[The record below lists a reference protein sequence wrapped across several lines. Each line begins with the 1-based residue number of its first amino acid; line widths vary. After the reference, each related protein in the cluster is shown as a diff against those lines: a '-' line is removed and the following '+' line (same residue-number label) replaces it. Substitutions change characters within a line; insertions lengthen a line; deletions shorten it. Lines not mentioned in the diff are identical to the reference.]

1 MRRLRAGGILLEEEI
16 DTGEALM
23 TARNSSTR
31 IQTVVI
37 GGGQAGLA
45 VGYSLAKRGR
55 SFLILD
61 ANEKVGDA
69 WRNRWDSL
77 RLFNPA
83 RYAGLPGMPF
93 PARGDSFPTKEAMAN
108 YLELYAK
115 RLQLPIQNNC
125 RVEKLTK
132 NGEQFVVTA
141 GGQEFVCD
149 NVIVAMSNYQKPK
162 VPGFAS
168 ELKPEIVQI
177 HSNEY
182 KNPSQL
188 QEGDVLVVG
197 GGNSAADIGLE
208 VARTHATW
216 MSGKESGFV
225 PLPIESFLGRQILT
239 RIVRFIGHHVLS
251 LGTPIGRKA
260 RPKMLG
266 RTAPLVRVKPKDLA
280 DAGVK
285 RVSRVAGVRDGL
297 PLLEDGR
304 TLDVRN
310 VVWCTGFHAGFSWI
324 DLPIFGEDGRP
335 KHERGVVK
343 DVPGLYFVGLHFL
356 YAMSS
361 ATLVGVAR
369 DAERVVKVLA
379 ARPARQTSAA
389 AQVLQTA
396 AAK

>member
-1 MRRLRAGGILLEEEI
+1 MSEKENSRRV
-16 DTGEALM
+16 
-23 TARNSSTR
+23 
-31 IQTVVI
+31 QTVVI

-45 VGYSLAKRGR
+45 VGHHLAKRGR

-61 ANEKVGDA
+61 ANARVGDA

-115 RLQLPIQNNC
+115 RLQLPVQNSS
-125 RVEKLTK
+125 RVDRLTK
-132 NGEQFVVTA
+132 DGEQFVVTA
-141 GGQEFVCD
+141 GDQEFVCD
-149 NVIVAMSNYQKPK
+149 NVVVAMSNYQKPK
-162 VPGFAS
+162 VPAFAG

-182 KNPSQL
+182 RNPSQL

-225 PLPIESFLGRQILT
+225 PVRIESFLGRQVFT

-251 LGTPIGRKA
+251 LATPIGRKA
-260 RPKMLG
+260 RPKMIG
-266 RTAPLVRVKPKDLA
+266 RTAPLIRVKPQDLV
-280 DAGVK
+280 DAGVQ
-285 RVSRVAGVRDGL
+285 RVPRVAGVRDGL

-304 TLDVRN
+304 TLDVKN

-324 DLPIFGEDGRP
+324 ELPIFDEDGRP
-335 KHERGVVK
+335 KHERGVVH

-361 ATLVGVAR
+361 ATLSGVAR
-369 DAERVVKVLA
+369 DAERVAKVLA
-379 ARPARQTSAA
+379 AQPARQTSAA
-389 AQVLQTA
+389 AQVLQPA